1 MSPVPLLYAAPPL
14 MQIKTVSGNPCP
26 DQHGSYKVQ
35 VFLLIAETVKRE
47 NEQAGFISAT
57 HLG

>member
-1 MSPVPLLYAAPPL
+1 MSPVPLFYAAL
-14 MQIKTVSGNPCP
+14 SNVNSDSGNPCP

-35 VFLLIAETVKRE
+35 VFLLIAETVIRE
-47 NEQAGFISAT
+47 NEQAVFISVT